1 MSKTPLEQSICRTLA
16 YFDLADYPLT
26 KEELYAYLWQPPAI
40 GYLDFLTYLSSVSEE
55 IIQSKYGYY
64 FLPGRGELAEVRR
77 RRLIFSEENLKIA
90 RKAAKKIRSVPFV
103 RAVFVCNKVASEQ
116 ATTDSDVDFLIITEK
131 NRIWLARF
139 FVTLVLALFRLR
151 RTDSRIQDKICL
163 SFYLAADNLNL
174 APWRVAEDDIHFAYW
189 LNQMYPVYDPE
200 NYYSRFLEANAWTG
214 KYLPNIDR
222 RYRTAFSNQV
232 KNTRAGSL
240 WKKAWEK
247 MWQGAY
253 GKVMDNQARQMQ
265 LAKMKMSG
273 KDVERKGDKGVVIAD
288 NILKFHEKDTRE
300 EYRNKW
306 LQKVLM
312 LGI

>member
-1 MSKTPLEQSICRTLA
+1 MSKTPLEQSICRALA

-40 GYLDFLTYLSSVSEE
+40 GFLDFLLHLPAIGDE
-55 IIQSKYGYY
+55 IMQSKYGYY
-64 FLPGRGELAEVRR
+64 FLPGRAELAEVRR

-90 RKAAKKIRSVPFV
+90 CQAAKKIRSVPFV

-116 ATTDSDVDFLIITEK
+116 ANKDSDVDFLIITEK

-139 FVTLVLALFRLR
+139 FVTLVLSLFRLR
-151 RTDSRIQDKICL
+151 RTDSHIEDRICL
-163 SFYLAADNLNL
+163 SFYLTADNLNL
-174 APWRVAEDDIHFAYW
+174 APWRVNEDDVHFAYW
-189 LNQMYPVYDPE
+189 LNQMYPVYDPD
-200 NYYSRFLEANAWTG
+200 NYYALFLEANAWTR
-214 KYLPNIDR
+214 KYLPNIDS
-222 RYRTAFSNQV
+222 RYRTAFVNQV
-232 KNTRAGSL
+232 KDSRAGGL

-253 GKVMDNQARQMQ
+253 GKVMENQAKGMQ

-300 EYRNKW
+300 EYRHKW
-306 LQKVLM
+306 LEKMIM